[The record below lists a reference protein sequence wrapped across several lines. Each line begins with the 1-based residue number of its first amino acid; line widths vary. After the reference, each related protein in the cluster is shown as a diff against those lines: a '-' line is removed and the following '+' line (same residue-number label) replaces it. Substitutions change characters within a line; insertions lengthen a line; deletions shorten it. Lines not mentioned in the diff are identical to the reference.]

1 MKDWTLKRA
10 ADRAGTSIEE
20 YIQRLQNG
28 EKWCPRCQVWKI
40 VGSFSKDKSRKDGFD
55 AVCATCRQTPFHSE
69 GKELLTKDAD
79 LYKND
84 AEMDT
89 HLLAYF
95 AGVIDSDGYIT
106 IYRGKGAKRQDGKT
120 SQYYALKVGCN
131 QVDQMIPALLRDT
144 FGGNLYTFQ
153 TKHQGLPW
161 FMWSCS
167 SQQAAHCCSLLL
179 PYLHLKK
186 TQAELSIQFN
196 TLMKTQYQERQGVQ
210 KISEK
215 MEMGTRPTL
224 LGNTPTQPYT
234 QPPLQPTGRAI
245 LRRKT
250 HKEHKNDHHH
260 NATYA

>member
-10 ADRAGTSIEE
+10 ADRTSTSVEE

-55 AVCATCRQTPFHSE
+55 AVCATCRRMPFHAE
-69 GKELLTKDAD
+69 EKKLLTKDAD

-106 IYRGKGAKRQDGKT
+106 IYRTKGRKRQDGKT
-120 SQYYALKVGCN
+120 SQYYALKIGCN
-131 QVDQMIPALLRDT
+131 QVDQMIPALLQDT
-144 FGGNLYTFQ
+144 FGGKIYTFQ
-153 TKHQGLPW
+153 TKRQGLPW
-161 FMWSCS
+161 FMWNASN
-167 SQQAAHCCSLLL
+167 QQAAHCCSLLL

-186 TQAELSIQFN
+186 TQ
-196 TLMKTQYQERQGVQ
+196 YQERQGVQ

-215 MEMGTRPTL
+215 MEMERDQLYWAIRQLNHTRNPRY
-224 LGNTPTQPYT
+224 NQVA
-234 QPPLQPTGRAI
+234 GRFS
-245 LRRKT
+245 
-250 HKEHKNDHHH
+250 DQ
-260 NATYA
+260 NAQGAQE